1 MRVGAPVP
9 APELDDLDDL
19 DDLDETERPIPVLSV
34 LREVDA

>member
-9 APELDDLDDL
+9 APELDDL

>member
-9 APELDDLDDL
+9 APELDDL

-34 LREVDA
+34 LTEVDA